1 METIG
6 DDLVCC
12 IAQTG
17 AHVALKMACI
27 CKQWREAVESGDGAA
42 FDTRRA
48 LIQIGETSLQG
59 DLVSAL
65 ALSKVHVKMGTHTK
79 KRNRYGGF
87 YHIFSHA
94 AAVKLFQSHGSFDRL
109 EQRLRAR
116 RLARRTKRKGR

>member
-6 DDLVCC
+6 DDLLYC

-17 AHVALKMACI
+17 AHVALKMACT
-27 CKQWREAVESGDGAA
+27 CKQWREVVEGGEGAT
-42 FDTRRA
+42 FDVRRA
-48 LIQIGETSLQG
+48 LTRIGETSLQG

-65 ALSKVHVKMGTHTK
+65 ALSKVHVKMGAHTK

-94 AAVKLFQSHGSFDRL
+94 AAVELFQMHGKFDRL
-109 EQRLRAR
+109 EQ
-116 RLARRTKRKGR
+116 RLARRTKRKGH